1 MGIHHIETLASQ
13 ESFEYLSI
21 LWQSSIQISLLQP
34 RFIKRTHGFHTMWNS
49 WSTISEIVLLA
60 VQTELIDFVL
70 FEQTLG
76 ELTFEVWV
84 GSNYIE
90 MPLSTLLLAFDFH
103 SISRRIVWSMAS
115 KNRFISSV
123 PSGLICLN
131 ILKLYV

>member
-1 MGIHHIETLASQ
+1 MDIHHMETLASQ
-13 ESFEYLSI
+13 ESFEYLFI

-34 RFIKRTHGFHTMWNS
+34 RSIKRTHGFHTMWNS
-49 WSTISEIVLLA
+49 WSTILEIVLLA
-60 VQTELIDFVL
+60 VQTELIDFIL

-90 MPLSTLLLAFDFH
+90 MPLSSLLLAFDFY

-123 PSGLICLN
+123 PSELICL
-131 ILKLYV
+131 IF